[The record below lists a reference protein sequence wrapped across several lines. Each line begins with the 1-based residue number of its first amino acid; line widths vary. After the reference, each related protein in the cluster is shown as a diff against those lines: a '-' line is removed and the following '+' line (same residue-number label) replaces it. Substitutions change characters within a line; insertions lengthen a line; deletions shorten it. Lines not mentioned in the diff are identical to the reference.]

1 MINAIVVIPPL
12 PEDRRITN
20 NDYQP
25 TILLGDR
32 IFPEIQM
39 SQSPVTNS
47 LEIILTN
54 ITEKLDS
61 LQKDVTDLKV
71 DMAEVKTELKII
83 DRRLEKV
90 EGTQNALIKDV
101 SDLKGAKSLIIP
113 VVVAVL
119 TSILTLLVRSI
130 PNP

>member
-1 MINAIVVIPPL
+1 
-12 PEDRRITN
+12 
-20 NDYQP
+20 
-25 TILLGDR
+25 
-32 IFPEIQM
+32 M
-39 SQSPVTNS
+39 SQSPVTDS

-61 LQKDVTDLKV
+61 LQKDVADLKV

-90 EGTQNALIKDV
+90 EGTQDALIQDV
-101 SDLKGAKSLIIP
+101 SDLKGSKSLIIP

-119 TSILTLLVRSI
+119 TSILTLLVRLI

>member
-1 MINAIVVIPPL
+1 LINAIVVIPSL
-12 PEDRRITN
+12 PKDRRITN

-71 DMAEVKTELKII
+71 DMAEVKTELKSI